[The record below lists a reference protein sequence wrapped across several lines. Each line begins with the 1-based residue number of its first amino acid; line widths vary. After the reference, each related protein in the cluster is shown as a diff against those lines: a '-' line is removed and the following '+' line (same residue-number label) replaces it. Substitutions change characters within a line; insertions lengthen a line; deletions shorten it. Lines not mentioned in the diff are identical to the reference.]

1 MIGLLLACYPARWR
15 ARYEEEFRAVLE
27 SRPIGPFDVA
37 DVLIGALDA
46 RLAPR
51 RLTAAADTHGGHL
64 VMLRIGGIG
73 AIAGGLL
80 WFIGL
85 AGLSGVVGDDA
96 AWGPVVAIGNVGLL
110 LALIGLSA
118 FQAQRDPVLVWAAFV
133 LPAIGTLASV
143 IGVTAMT
150 VWPGDGTL
158 LLGSVSP
165 WSIWFVGLVATL
177 IGSTVFA
184 IATIRAAVF
193 SRRAA
198 QALGISSALVL
209 IIMFG
214 AFSLDNE
221 ALGAQALFATVLGA
235 FAASWVAL
243 GVMAIRRG
251 PIRAV
256 APA

>member
-51 RLTAAADTHGGHL
+51 RLTAAAGTHGGHL
-64 VMLRIGGIG
+64 VMLRIGGLG

-85 AGLSGVVGDDA
+85 AALSGLGGE
-96 AWGPVVAIGNVGLL
+96 AWGPVVAIGNFGLL

-118 FQAQRDPVLVWAAFV
+118 FQAQHDPVLAWAAFV
-133 LPAIGTLASV
+133 LPAIGTLLSI

-150 VWPGDGTL
+150 VWPGDDTL
-158 LLGSVSP
+158 ILGSVSP
-165 WSIWFVGLVATL
+165 WSIWFVGLVGTL
-177 IGSTVFA
+177 IGSTFFA
-184 IATIRAAVF
+184 IATLRAAVF

-209 IIMFG
+209 LTM
-214 AFSLDNE
+214 
-221 ALGAQALFATVLGA
+221 LGAMSTNAQGGAVWIFAIILGA
-235 FAASWVAL
+235 FAASWIAL
-243 GVMAIRRG
+243 GVMALRRG